1 MHAIYKCRMCHK
13 RFETGYV
20 VAHKE
25 TAVELTAQIANT
37 GEARQR
43 PFILKMQRIHEC
55 KNGSVGI
62 ADFLGFAQE
71 GRMQ

>member
-13 RFETGYV
+13 RFETAYT
-20 VAHKE
+20 ATNKE
-25 TAVELTAQIANT
+25 AAVNWTAEMANK

-43 PFILKMQRIHEC
+43 PIILKMQRVHEC
-55 KNGSVGI
+55 KNGNVGI